1 VPDNNAIQSAIVKL
15 QDALQAFLTSTH
27 YQLVQDPF
35 TTHGTTFATSATL
48 RLSLPF
54 FAIIFSQA
62 TSIGI
67 TNYGIKRLLPRLI
80 LIAIATNISYF
91 ICSVLIDAFNILGV
105 GITSLFAAVN

>member
-1 VPDNNAIQSAIVKL
+1 MEQHSQPQQHCVC
-15 QDALQAFLTSTH
+15 H
-27 YQLVQDPF
+27 C
-35 TTHGTTFATSATL
+35 
-48 RLSLPF
+48 F

-105 GITSLFAAVN
+105 GITSLFAAVNNGEAGAVTVTGTGAGLLLQASSLG